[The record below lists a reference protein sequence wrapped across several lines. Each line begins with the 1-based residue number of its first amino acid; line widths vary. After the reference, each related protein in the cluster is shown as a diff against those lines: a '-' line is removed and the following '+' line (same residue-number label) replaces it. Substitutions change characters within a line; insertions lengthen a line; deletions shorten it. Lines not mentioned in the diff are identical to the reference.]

1 MLLIILGNTECPMEK
16 MPMTLRKPCTLA
28 AVGLTAMSLSL
39 GLAYSAQA
47 DVLPVTNLQFNQLAN
62 PFNPL
67 NSQKDFFNS
76 VAPIGWSVGTAGA
89 GGSLTYVGMQGSEG
103 FQGGSGNVYPVYAA
117 NTVPPTLGP
126 GFSVTV
132 PAGTN
137 FFQADGNPS
146 FENTI
151 FQTVTGLTAGTT
163 YTLQFQQAAGQQVGF
178 TGDTTEQW
186 KVFLGVGGIGVNCS
200 TNPCTVTGTANNI
213 EVDSLLMNTP
223 SQSNINWNSVNMSF
237 TPTAADLLAG
247 GNAVLTFL
255 AWGDGGSTTNLPPT
269 VFLEGVNTTPVGTPE
284 PASLSLL
291 GAALLGLGG
300 IAMRRRAKRDAA
312 V

>member
-1 MLLIILGNTECPMEK
+1 MEK
-16 MPMTLRKPCTLA
+16 MPMTSRKPRTLA
-28 AVGLTAMSLSL
+28 AVGLTAVSLSL

-186 KVFLGVGGIGVNCS
+186 LVYLGKGGIGVNCS
-200 TNPCTVTGTANNI
+200 SNPCVPTVPTGNL
-213 EVDSLLMNTP
+213 EEDSQLMNTP
-223 SQSNINWNSVNMSF
+223 SQSNTDWQSVNLSF
-237 TPTAADLLAG
+237 TPTAADLTNG
-247 GNAVLTFL
+247 TAVLTFL
-255 AWGDGGSTTNLPPT
+255 AWGDGGNTTNLPPT
-269 VFLEGVNTTPVGTPE
+269 VFLEGVNTTPIGTPE

-300 IAMRRRAKRDAA
+300 IVMRRRAKRDTA